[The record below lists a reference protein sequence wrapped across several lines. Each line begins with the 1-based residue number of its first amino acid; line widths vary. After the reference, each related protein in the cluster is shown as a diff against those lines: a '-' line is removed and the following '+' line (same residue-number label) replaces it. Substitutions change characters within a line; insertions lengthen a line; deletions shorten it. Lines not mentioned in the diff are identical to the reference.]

1 MWEPQAWYCVP
12 LRSSHTRRGTS
23 FLVSPK
29 PVWCN
34 PQLPAE
40 QDGKV
45 IKSAS
50 NVSLINRFHFPLHF
64 EVIALGVWMGRNVCP
79 LLCFQYQSGIKI
91 SMSSYCQGHITQTC
105 EYRSIR
111 DVTLTSK
118 IKYLDRCVM
127 GSTCKVLMPLWL
139 LEERF
144 LNAPRPARRF
154 RVNGVLRRDLLDA
167 AFRSPLGVAL

>member
-1 MWEPQAWYCVP
+1 MWEPQAGYCVP

-64 EVIALGVWMGRNVCP
+64 EVIALGVWMGKNVYP
-79 LLCFQYQSGIKI
+79 LLCFQYQSCIKM
-91 SMSSYCQGHITQTC
+91 SMSSHCQGHITQTC
-105 EYRSIR
+105 KYRSIR

-118 IKYLDRCVM
+118 IKYLDRCAI
-127 GSTCKVLMPLWL
+127 GSTCKVLMPPWL
-139 LEERF
+139 LTERF
-144 LNAPRPARRF
+144 LNAPRPTRRF
-154 RVNGVLRRDLLDA
+154 RVNGVLRHDPLEA

>member
-1 MWEPQAWYCVP
+1 M
-12 LRSSHTRRGTS
+12 
-23 FLVSPK
+23 SPK

-64 EVIALGVWMGRNVCP
+64 EVIALGVWIGRNVHP
-79 LLCFQYQSGIKI
+79 FLCFHYQSGIKI
-91 SMSSYCQGHITQTC
+91 SMSFYCQLHILQTG

-111 DVTLTSK
+111 DVTLTLK
-118 IKYLDRCVM
+118 IKYLGCCVT
-127 GSTCKVLMPLWL
+127 GSTCKVSML
-139 LEERF
+139 L
-144 LNAPRPARRF
+144 
-154 RVNGVLRRDLLDA
+154 
-167 AFRSPLGVAL
+167 

>member
-1 MWEPQAWYCVP
+1 MWEPQAGYCVP

-79 LLCFQYQSGIKI
+79 FLCFQYQSGRKI
-91 SMSSYCQGHITQTC
+91 CMSSYCQGHITQTC

-111 DVTLTSK
+111 CD
-118 IKYLDRCVM
+118 
-127 GSTCKVLMPLWL
+127 PHLWDQVSGL
-139 LEERF
+139 LCDGVNLQGVDATVIAQGEIFKR
-144 LNAPRPARRF
+144 LRPARRF
-154 RVNGVLRRDLLDA
+154 RVNGVLRCDLLDA
-167 AFRSPLGVAL
+167 AFRSPLGVAP